1 VSQREEDAGLADMI
15 GREVVVDTRSPYVYL
30 GTLRDCTSHFI
41 GLGDVDVHDSS
52 ESRTTK
58 ELYIMNAR
66 HYGIRRNRA
75 AVRIRRDEVISI
87 SLLADVLV
95 FE

>member
-30 GTLRDCTSHFI
+30 GTLRDPTSHFI
-41 GLGDVDVHDSS
+41 GLSDVDVHDSS

-66 HYGIRRNRA
+66 QYGIRRNRA